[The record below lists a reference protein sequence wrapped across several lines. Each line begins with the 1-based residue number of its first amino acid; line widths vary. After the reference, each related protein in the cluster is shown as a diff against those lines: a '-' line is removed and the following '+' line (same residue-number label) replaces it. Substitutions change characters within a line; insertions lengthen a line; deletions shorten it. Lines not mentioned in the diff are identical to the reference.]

1 MILHDFRCAQCGYTE
16 EELPIESGITE
27 IPCPACDEGIMAIT
41 YDAWTG
47 LGLMNGGASV
57 DDRLS
62 KDGTINMLG
71 ASDSALCRLE
81 LGLSDKPHDKG
92 LRTFSPEQSREFRK
106 RIILDG
112 GKARAD
118 RKLFHDIIRT
128 RKENL
133 SKGGGSGK

>member
-71 ASDSALCRLE
+71 VNDSKLARIE
-81 LGLSDKPHDKG
+81 LGLADKPLDKS
-92 LRTFSPEQSREFRK
+92 LRTFTPEQSADFRK
-106 RIILDG
+106 RVMMCS
-112 GKARAD
+112 GKARAE
-118 RKLFHDIIRT
+118 RALFNEIIKT

-133 SKGGGSGK
+133 AKK

>member
-41 YDAWTG
+41 YEAWTD

-71 ASDSALCRLE
+71 YQDSKLARIE
-81 LGLSDKPHDKG
+81 LNLATNPLDKG
-92 LRTFSPEQSREFRK
+92 LRTFTPEQSADFRK
-106 RIILDG
+106 RAMMCS
-112 GKARAD
+112 GKARAE
-118 RKLFHDIIRT
+118 RALLNEIIKT

-133 SKGGGSGK
+133 AKK

>member
-1 MILHDFRCAQCGYTE
+1 MIFHDFKCQQCGYIE
-16 EELPIESGITE
+16 AELPVESGVTE
-27 IPCPACDEGIMAIT
+27 VPCQACDEGIMAIT
-41 YDAWTG
+41 YEDWRG
-47 LGLMNGGASV
+47 LGMVNEGVSV

-92 LRTFSPEQSREFRK
+92 LRTFSPEQAREFRK

-118 RKLFHDIIRT
+118 RKLFHEIIKT

-133 SKGGGSGK
+133 AKK